1 MKTKLRKT
9 YNYLIRAAIIL
20 ISYGFIYYE
29 LFYKRDLNE
38 LLQVFYDQWKTD
50 FFFLVLAFVIILIF
64 VNWGFEA
71 KKWQYL
77 IKKIENISF
86 TDSYK
91 AVLLGVSVSAFTP
104 NRVGEYLGRV
114 FILKKANHWE
124 GIFITIIGS
133 FSQLITTLV
142 CGCIGLMYI
151 IPRYWNFENYLNYD
165 LRWFVYVLGFIS
177 ILFLLALYFNISLIS
192 VLVEKYFGKRWKRFK
207 SYISVF
213 NKYSTKEL
221 TNVFLYSLVR
231 YLIFNLQFY
240 LLLRILGI
248 NLPLLHSL
256 FLTSALYYALTIIP
270 TIALT
275 ELGVRGS
282 LAIFLFELYFSQN
295 GGFTDKMGLAIFT
308 ASSSIWLLNIIL
320 PALFGTLFV
329 YRLKFFRK

>member
-1 MKTKLRKT
+1 VKTKLRKT

-38 LLQVFYDQWKTD
+38 LLQVYYDQWQTD
-50 FFFLVLAFVIILIF
+50 FFFVVLALVIVLIF

-77 IKKIENISF
+77 IKKIEEISF
-86 TDSYK
+86 IDSYK

-104 NRVGEYLGRV
+104 NRIGEYLGRV

-133 FSQLITTLV
+133 FSQLIATLT
-142 CGCIGLMYI
+142 CGYIGLMYI
-151 IPRYWNFENYLNYD
+151 IPRYWDIESYFDYNLTW
-165 LRWFVYVLGFIS
+165 LVYMLGVIS
-177 ILFLLALYFNISLIS
+177 ILFLLAMYYNISLIS
-192 VLVEKYFGKRWKRFK
+192 VLVEKYLSKKWKRFN
-207 SYISVF
+207 SYVAVF
-213 NKYSTKEL
+213 KKYSNNEL
-221 TNVFLYSLVR
+221 SNVLLYSLIR
-231 YLIFNLQFY
+231 YFIFNLQFY
-240 LLLRILGI
+240 LLLRILGV

-256 FLTSALYYALTIIP
+256 FLTSVLYYALAIIP

-275 ELGVRGS
+275 ELGIRGS

-308 ASSSIWLLNIIL
+308 ASSTIWLLNIII
-320 PALFGTLFV
+320 PALIGTLFV

>member
-38 LLQVFYDQWKTD
+38 LLQVFYDQWQTD
-50 FFFLVLAFVIILIF
+50 FFFVVLALVIVLIF
-64 VNWGFEA
+64 ANWGFEA

-77 IKKIENISF
+77 INKIEKISF
-86 TDSYK
+86 LDSYK

-104 NRVGEYLGRV
+104 NRVGEYIGRV
-114 FILKKANHWE
+114 FILQKANRWE
-124 GIFITIIGS
+124 GVFITIIGS
-133 FSQLITTLV
+133 FSQLTTTLV
-142 CGCIGLMYI
+142 FGYIGLMYI
-151 IPRYWNFENYLNYD
+151 IPKHWNIESYFDYNLTW
-165 LRWFVYVLGFIS
+165 LVYFLGVIS
-177 ILFLLALYFNISLIS
+177 MLFFLALYYNISLIS
-192 VLVEKYFGKRWKRFK
+192 VLVEKYFNKKWAKFRSYVAVFK
-207 SYISVF
+207 
-213 NKYSTKEL
+213 KYSTKEL
-221 TNVFLYSLVR
+221 TNVLLYSFVR
-231 YLIFNLQFY
+231 YFIFNLQFY
-240 LLLRILGI
+240 LLLRILGV

-275 ELGVRGS
+275 ELGIRGS
-282 LAIFLFELYFSQN
+282 LAIFLFEFYFSQH

-308 ASSSIWLLNIIL
+308 ASSTIWLLNIII